1 MVTGYVATYDNNDL
15 IVSTTEKGMIDAF
28 IGAGIFQKSE
38 YERLKQQG
46 LQATCDEAGFQFR
59 TVNLDKGMGFYSGE
73 LYDFH
78 ENTGFEAESS
88 VKRYGMLGA
97 GAVAALALLSH
108 LKK

>member
-1 MVTGYVATYDNNDL
+1 MATGYVATYGNQDL

-28 IGAGIFQKSE
+28 VNAGIFQESE

-46 LQATCDEAGFQFR
+46 LQATCDEAEFEFR
-59 TVNLDKGMGFYSGE
+59 TVNLDNGLGFYSGE
-73 LYDFH
+73 LHDFH
-78 ENTGFEAESS
+78 ETTGFEAESS